1 MDLESPE
8 FTPLFDQQLLAEG
21 DEIEG
26 DEEKDE
32 EMLARLLREEPDDEE
47 DDAIL
52 CAAQAS
58 RPVSALSGDMASTVG
73 DCDLVEVCKRAAAKL
88 DIPWPVTPGD
98 PGVKQDIYD
107 GKRLPSRLPPA
118 KQLLPA
124 LPACIA
130 EMKRS
135 WDKPFSHRVP
145 VKGYSSLDVSEME
158 GLGLSN
164 LPTVE
169 QSVAHH
175 LHPNRRTTLSSASPS
190 LPGKMERFTASM
202 YQKIYKSSALAV
214 RALNVTSLLTAYQAE
229 LLEELGTQL
238 DTDKFGKAI
247 NEGLP
252 IILCYFA
259 SRNTIGIMEGR
270 YEEVLHLLTNNEF
283 PVRYNKTA
291 RQTLRRYAA
300 KFRVTDGML
309 YYGGRKAVK
318 TKEECTALFCMSHI
332 SPVGNHCG
340 KQKTRNALCEKYY
353 WPGMTADIE
362 KWIIDS
368 YLHIIGKNMKGRVFV
383 LSAVVSSAL
392 FSGNFQCVRKDS
404 QETLSDECPEE
415 LPIML
420 VKSGTNIEEHLREIA
435 AIAQPCLLAVGP
447 QNSVHQYFFILDQH
461 AIPCKTLIKDLGLEG
476 MVTGQQASKKWQNLK
491 KKYKDLRT
499 LKTGLETDAGQEI
512 VEHSTDTATST
523 IEISPLPNT
532 SETSTASPTAIA
544 SPLTPSPRKRK
555 RKTNPIV
562 DFLAVEF

>member
-362 KWIIDS
+362 KWVNVSLCDLLDISLRAIVAYHPETNSFDEKNTENTKRALTKLRSEHQNEWDVFLEPAMFVQRTKVHKTTKLSPFMLMYGREARFPSQVAAELPIIDS

-415 LPIML
+415 LPSDICSLYRRNLQLKNGYL
-420 VKSGTNIEEHLREIA
+420 VLMKRRVEAQIEVDNFKKQKLSLEI
-435 AIAQPCLLAVGP
+435 Q
-447 QNSVHQYFFILDQH
+447 Q
-461 AIPCKTLIKDLGLEG
+461 KMKDVLNF
-476 MVTGQQASKKWQNLK
+476 K
-491 KKYKDLRT
+491 
-499 LKTGLETDAGQEI
+499 
-512 VEHSTDTATST
+512 
-523 IEISPLPNT
+523 
-532 SETSTASPTAIA
+532 
-544 SPLTPSPRKRK
+544 
-555 RKTNPIV
+555 
-562 DFLAVEF
+562 